1 MAKLQPV
8 IPVERIASRIYLIR
22 GEKIMLDSDLAQL
35 YQVKAIALRQQVKR
49 NIGRFPEDFM
59 FQLTEQEVDT
69 LLSQN
74 VIPSRRVLGGSLP
87 YAFTEQGVAMLS
99 AVLRSE
105 RAVQVSL
112 AIIRTFVKLREILAT
127 HRDLARKVEE
137 HDRQIAVLFDSLRKL
152 LASPDAPKK
161 HPIGYIHPKD

>member
-1 MAKLQPV
+1 MAKPQAAI

-22 GEKIMLDSDLAQL
+22 GQKIMLDSDLAQL

-87 YAFTEQGVAMLS
+87 YAFT
-99 AVLRSE
+99 
-105 RAVQVSL
+105 
-112 AIIRTFVKLREILAT
+112 
-127 HRDLARKVEE
+127 
-137 HDRQIAVLFDSLRKL
+137 
-152 LASPDAPKK
+152 
-161 HPIGYIHPKD
+161 